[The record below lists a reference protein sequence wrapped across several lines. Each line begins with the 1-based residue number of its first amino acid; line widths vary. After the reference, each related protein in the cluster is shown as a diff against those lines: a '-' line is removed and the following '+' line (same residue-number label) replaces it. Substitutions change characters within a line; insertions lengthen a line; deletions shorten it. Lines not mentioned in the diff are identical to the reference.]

1 MVSPFSI
8 IFMVVS
14 LLLIIAF
21 PLGLAVYL
29 YKKEKIFLKAILVGA
44 MVFSVFQLLTR
55 IPLLS
60 ALGNQ
65 PWFRELSADSL
76 LFSAFLVGG
85 LSAGLFEETGR
96 FLGFRYLL
104 KNKLSWQNGIAF
116 GIGHGGIEAIV
127 LVGLAYVNNIV
138 FSIMINQGLFDS
150 AIAPQLGAEMAAFVK
165 SQLIGTPPATF
176 LLGGLER
183 LMTIIIHIA
192 LSLLVLYAVIN
203 KKIAY
208 LFYAI
213 LLHTML
219 NALAV
224 TIAREFGI
232 WYAQLYILLLA
243 VTAVIYIG
251 RSRRFFDRPAAD
263 ST

>member
-1 MVSPFSI
+1 MVSPLSI
-8 IFMVVS
+8 IFMAVS
-14 LLLIIAF
+14 LLVIIGF

-29 YKKEKIFLKAILVGA
+29 NKKEKISLKAILAGA

-55 IPLLS
+55 IPLLT

-65 PWFRELSADSL
+65 PWFRELSAASL
-76 LFSAFLVGG
+76 LFSAFIVGG

-96 FLGFRYLL
+96 FLGFRYFL
-104 KNKLSWQNGIAF
+104 KDKLSWQNGIAF
-116 GIGHGGIEAIV
+116 GIGHGAIEAII

-138 FSIMINQGLFDS
+138 FSIMINQGTFDS
-150 AIAPQLGAEMAAFVK
+150 AIAPQIGAETAAYVK
-165 SQLIGTPPATF
+165 SQLTGTPPATF

-183 LMTIIIHIA
+183 LMTIVIHIA

-203 KKIAY
+203 KKIVY
-208 LFYAI
+208 LIYAI

-224 TIAREFGI
+224 IIAREFGI

-243 VTAVIYIG
+243 IMAAIYVG

-263 ST
+263 SA

>member
-1 MVSPFSI
+1 MVSPLSI
-8 IFMVVS
+8 VFMVVS
-14 LLLIIAF
+14 LLVIIGF
-21 PLGLAVYL
+21 PLGLAVYF
-29 YKKEKIFLKAILVGA
+29 YKKEKISLKAILIGA
-44 MVFSVFQLLTR
+44 LVFIVFQLLTR

-65 PWFRELSADSL
+65 AWFRELSTASL
-76 LFSAFLVGG
+76 FFSAFIVGG

-104 KNKLSWQNGIAF
+104 QNKLSWQNGIAF
-116 GIGHGGIEAIV
+116 GIGHGGIEALM
-127 LVGLAYVNNIV
+127 LVGLTYVNNIV
-138 FSIMINQGLFDS
+138 FSVMINQGVFDS
-150 AIAPQLGAEMAAFVK
+150 VIAPQLGTETAAFVK
-165 SQLIGTPPATF
+165 SQLIGIPPATF

-183 LMTIIIHIA
+183 LMTIILHIA
-192 LSLLVLYAVIN
+192 LSLLVLYAVAS
-203 KKIAY
+203 KKIVY

-213 LLHTML
+213 LIHTVL

-243 VTAVIYIG
+243 VMAIFYIV
-251 RSRRFFDRPAAD
+251 RSRRFIDRPAAD
-263 ST
+263 SP